1 MKDNIGKQSATLGNA
16 LTNVSRRITTSS
28 VGTDNAPVR
37 LRQPLV
43 TLMTPTEQFE
53 QLEIMPRERATLAK
67 KEAEHWLAEAEYWL
81 AEANEWRELRKSPE
95 PVHGES

>member
-1 MKDNIGKQSATLGNA
+1 MKDNIGKQSAMLGNA

-43 TLMTPTEQFE
+43 TLMTPVEQFE
-53 QLEIMPRERATLAK
+53 QLEIMSRERATLAK
-67 KEAEHWLAEAEYWL
+67 KEAEYWL
-81 AEANEWRELRKSPE
+81 AEATEGRELRKSPD
-95 PVHGES
+95 PLHRQRSTPLKH